1 MSKIWRVAARTA
13 AAVLA
18 VAAAGCFSV
27 DAAYSPAADSEQ
39 VLVSN
44 NGWWLF
50 NCIPLCCGNAT
61 PEPERVGPW
70 AFFRDDVTL
79 DKVQHRFMEYAHAR
93 GASVQDLVYNNYDN
107 VLFSIPFTNI
117 PVPIPYL
124 LCYREIQLSGVLK

>member
-1 MSKIWRVAARTA
+1 MSKIWRASARVAAI
-13 AAVLA
+13 VLA

-50 NCIPLCCGNAT
+50 NFIPICCGNAT
-61 PEPERVGPW
+61 PEAERFGPW
-70 AFFRDDVTL
+70 AFFRDDVTM
-79 DKVQHRFMEYAHAR
+79 DKVQRRFMDYARAR
-93 GASVQDLVYNNYDN
+93 GARVQDLVYCNYDN

-117 PVPIPYL
+117 PVPLPYL